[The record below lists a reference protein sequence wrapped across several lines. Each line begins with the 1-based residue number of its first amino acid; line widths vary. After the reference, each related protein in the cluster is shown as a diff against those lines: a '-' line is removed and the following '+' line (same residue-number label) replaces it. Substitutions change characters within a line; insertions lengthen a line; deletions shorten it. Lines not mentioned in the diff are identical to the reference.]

1 MTDGCVDTALRV
13 VLTDVNAGV
22 VRAWRAAFADVPGI
36 EIRRGSI
43 LDEDV
48 DAWVTPTNAAGR
60 MDGGVDAAI
69 KRHLGAGIQLR
80 VRKAIADRFD
90 GSMPVGS
97 AVCVPSGATVPR
109 FVISTPT
116 MVASSQNVSETLNVA
131 MACAAAFQAVHRQ
144 NRKAPGSIRSV
155 ALVGMGARTG
165 RVPARVCANLMW
177 TGYTLFHDHWFQD
190 DDELRA
196 TITAQLSAIDQT
208 SPTTRVRI
216 VPPGGTPE
224 EYASPAEG
232 GTTGGGVAGG
242 GASGGGASGKGAAAK
257 GALGTGAGGKGA
269 VAKGA
274 AVKGSVAKGAAVK
287 GSVAKGAAGQGAVPG
302 GLVAGH
308 PLHR

>member
-1 MTDGCVDTALRV
+1 MTENCGHDTLRV
-13 VLTDVNAGV
+13 VLTDIDTGV
-22 VRAWRAAFADVPGI
+22 VEAWRAAFADVPGI

-80 VRKAIADRFD
+80 VQRAIRDRFA

-116 MVASSQNVSETLNVA
+116 MVASSQDVSDTLNVA

-177 TGYTLFHDHWFQD
+177 TGHALFHDHWFND

-196 TITAQLSAIDQT
+196 TLTAQLSGVDLT
-208 SPTTRVRI
+208 PPTTRVRI
-216 VPPGGTPE
+216 TPP
-224 EYASPAEG
+224 
-232 GTTGGGVAGG
+232 
-242 GASGGGASGKGAAAK
+242 KGAAAK
-257 GALGTGAGGKGA
+257 GAVAKGG

-274 AVKGSVAKGAAVK
+274 AAEGGA
-287 GSVAKGAAGQGAVPG
+287 GRGHAAPG
-302 GLVAGH
+302 H
-308 PLHR
+308 CSCP